1 MNYTA
6 LQRLQSRY
14 HKSEENLRWHFLS
27 QAVCMAAYISL
38 FLVMGGDALLVMVKV
53 WSITM
58 MVGTAMCISFGSRE
72 ENYTRAWHAYLEQT
86 TGIAGQQEETGYIGA
101 VVGFALVEF
110 AFYEAFVWVIIGL
123 LYGYRII

>member
-6 LQRLQSRY
+6 LQRLQGRY
-14 HKSEENLRWHFLS
+14 HKSEENVRWHFLG
-27 QAVCMAAYISL
+27 QVICMMAYISV
-38 FLVMGGDALLVMVKV
+38 FLVMGEDALLVMVKV

-58 MVGTAMCISFGSRE
+58 MAGAAMCISFGSRQ
-72 ENYTRAWHAYLEQT
+72 ENYTRAWYAYLEQT
-86 TGIAGQQEETGYIGA
+86 TGSAGRQEETGYIGS

-123 LYGYRII
+123 LYGRGIV